1 MNKALTKFF
10 RTNGKKGGQKTA
22 ERGPEFYSR
31 IGKLGMKKR
40 WAKRRTL
47 AKKATV

>member
-1 MNKALTKFF
+1 MNTALKNYL
-10 RTNGKKGGQKTA
+10 RSNGRKGGQKTA

-40 WAKRRTL
+40 WAKKRAL